1 MLVKSRADL
10 EILVQARAH
19 GSHSVGALLA
29 LEGSQALE
37 GDLAAIDTLYA
48 AGFRMMAPTHFV
60 DTEISGSAHGTGK
73 GGLTPIGREWLGK
86 LEEKRILVDL
96 AHASPQAVDEVLALA
111 KRPLVVSHTGVKGT
125 CDSPRNLSDAQLHK
139 LARNG
144 ALVGS
149 ARAPRGEIALHV
161 RLDLRPEVAA
171 RRAARLPQSD
181 RLRKPT
187 QLIHARAT
195 EQPAGARPTNF
206 FLSLEPMLFRA

>member
-1 MLVKSRADL
+1 
-10 EILVQARAH
+10 
-19 GSHSVGALLA
+19 
-29 LEGSQALE
+29 
-37 GDLAAIDTLYA
+37 
-48 AGFRMMAPTHFV
+48 MMAPTHFV

-144 ALVGS
+144 ALVGIGYWKEATCGTD
-149 ARAPRGEIALHV
+149 ARAV
-161 RLDLRPEVAA
+161 
-171 RRAARLPQSD
+171 
-181 RLRKPT
+181 
-187 QLIHARAT
+187 ARAMRHAASVMGVGHVALGSDFDGAVVEPFDVT
-195 EQPAGARPTNF
+195 GLPLLAAAMREEKFTDEQIRAVFSQNALR
-206 FLSLEPMLFRA
+206 FLSETLP